1 MFGNTYA
8 PNVGIIFFDTYHATS
23 SSSLAHISRPS
34 IHQPTI
40 LLSALINQPALE
52 NVIENTQY
60 NLHKQEKRKNA
71 FLALIAIFLVLYYEG
86 ILGNL
91 L

>member
-40 LLSALINQPALE
+40 LLSALINKPALE
-52 NVIENTQY
+52 QCHREYSIQPTQAGET
-60 NLHKQEKRKNA
+60 QNA
-71 FLALIAIFLVLYYEG
+71 FLSLIAIFLVLYYKG